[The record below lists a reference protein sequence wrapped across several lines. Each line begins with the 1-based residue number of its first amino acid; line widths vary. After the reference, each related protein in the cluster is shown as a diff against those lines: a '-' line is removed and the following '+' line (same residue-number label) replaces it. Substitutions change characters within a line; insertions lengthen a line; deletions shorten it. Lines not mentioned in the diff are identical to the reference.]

1 MFPEGQLLPAD
12 GFVVTCSGIAI
23 ICCFGTAEAGKP
35 VLMTRGWLSGTCW
48 AAPPLLVG
56 LTGTPLAATD
66 ETAAAPITPTGR
78 WLRGAAGLL
87 EDEEDVEE
95 GSAGLGRILRGG
107 VGVLSL
113 PLLSLRPLGPKTAG
127 LAAEMMVTSSS
138 GDWSVDLRGFT

>member
-1 MFPEGQLLPAD
+1 M
-12 GFVVTCSGIAI
+12 
-23 ICCFGTAEAGKP
+23 
-35 VLMTRGWLSGTCW
+35 
-48 AAPPLLVG
+48 LVG

-113 PLLSLRPLGPKTAG
+113 PLLSLRPFGPKTAG